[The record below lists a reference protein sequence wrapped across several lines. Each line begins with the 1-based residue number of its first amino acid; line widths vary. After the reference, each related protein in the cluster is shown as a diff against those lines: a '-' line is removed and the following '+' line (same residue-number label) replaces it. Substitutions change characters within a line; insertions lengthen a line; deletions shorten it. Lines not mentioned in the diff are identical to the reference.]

1 MVKSACGTRQEV
13 GGAMR
18 RPDAVAKALAAS
30 IALLVSTN
38 GSAGAEVLI
47 NIDKSAQ
54 HLSVA
59 VEGSVLHT
67 WPVSTGRRGFGTPSG
82 VFRPE
87 LLARRWFSHKYYNSP
102 MPYSIFFHGGY
113 AIHGSYEISRLGGPA
128 SHGCVRLHPSNAR
141 TLFSIV
147 QSHGAENTR
156 IVISN

>member
-1 MVKSACGTRQEV
+1 
-13 GGAMR
+13 MR
-18 RPDAVAKALAAS
+18 RPDAVAKFLAAS
-30 IALLVSTN
+30 IAVLVSTN

-47 NIDKSAQ
+47 NIDKSSQ

-67 WPVSTGRRGFGTPSG
+67 WPVSTGRPGYGTPSG